1 MKEASCGTIRSQP
14 KNRDELS
21 AYAAETK
28 AVSSTTE
35 SMKYI
40 KAKISTACDFF

>member
-1 MKEASCGTIRSQP
+1 MKEASCGTIRNQP
-14 KNRDELS
+14 QKTEMNVS

-28 AVSSTTE
+28 AVSSTRE

-40 KAKISTACDFF
+40 KAKNFYRL